1 MEKWRLSAYFE
12 RISGEGSQAPTS
24 VWSPLS
30 SCFFLFSGPIFRKCI
45 GSPAKFVIHM
55 FCFVLN
61 KLMFFYG
68 VLFFETGYVTKSGL
82 ELASSWRWPWTVIL
96 LLVCLKWWII
106 GFYPDLFSTRNKIQ
120 GFVNAGKHSIVWAT
134 LVSAVIV
141 LNLIVSSTVPLWCL
155 KEYFLKRDHFY
166 FWKRGRGERER
177 VCVGILECVYSETRK
192 RCWILWPWDTSG
204 YESPNVVAGNQSL
217 VLWRQYMFL
226 TSEPSLQP
234 KGMLS

>member
-1 MEKWRLSAYFE
+1 MEAQRLLWKDQWRGKPGSYLSMITFFCHF
-12 RISGEGSQAPTS
+12 
-24 VWSPLS
+24 VS
-30 SCFFLFSGPIFRKCI
+30 SCSLGLSLGSVLGPQPSLWFICFALFWINSC
-45 GSPAKFVIHM
+45 SSMV
-55 FCFVLN
+55 CC
-61 KLMFFYG
+61 
-68 VLFFETGYVTKSGL
+68 FFETGYVTKSGL

-120 GFVNAGKHSIVWAT
+120 DFVNAGKHSIVWAT
-134 LVSAVIV
+134 LVSAVVV

-166 FWKRGRGERER
+166 FLKRGRGERER

-192 RCWILWPWDTSG
+192 RCWILWPWGTSG
-204 YESPNVVAGNQSL
+204 CESPNVVAGNQSL